1 MEKNASKITLFV
13 SFFFFLV
20 VLVVLVVVWLL
31 FDFDAF
37 LSLSLSLRTTI
48 HFSSLTHTT
57 LCLL

>member
-37 LSLSLSLRTTI
+37 LSLSLFAPQFT
-48 HFSSLTHTT
+48 F
-57 LCLL
+57 LL